1 MARGPNPA
9 KELFWRQQIVDQAAS
24 GTSIRGFCFE
34 RDLAENSFYAWRRE
48 LTRRD
53 EELQLQAGKSESVS
67 RSPQPASAFVPVNVT
82 PIATRPIELVH
93 PSGSLIRLSP
103 GVDWHDVA
111 RLFEVLDADREVRQ

>member
-9 KELFWRQQIVDQAAS
+9 KELFWRQQIEDQAAS

-34 RDLAENSFYAWRRE
+34 RDLAENSFYGWRRE
-48 LTRRD
+48 LARRD
-53 EELQLQAGKSESVS
+53 EEVQLKAGRSEAAS
-67 RSPQPASAFVPVNVT
+67 RSPQPTSAFVPVNVT
-82 PIATRPIELVH
+82 PISTRPIELVH

-103 GVDWHDVA
+103 GVDWLDVA

>member
-1 MARGPNPA
+1 MAGSPDPA
-9 KELFWRQQIVDQAAS
+9 KERFWRQQIGDQAAS
-24 GTSIRGFCFE
+24 GKSIRDFCSE
-34 RDLAENSFYAWRRE
+34 RDLTENSFYVWRRQIA
-48 LTRRD
+48 RRD
-53 EELQLQAGKSESVS
+53 EQVQVGRSELTS
-67 RSPQPASAFVPVNVT
+67 RSPEQTSSAFVPVNVT